1 MKKVGSIGNSKVA
14 KSKICKSTQEELE
27 KLHNEFARISADNE
41 ERKIKIKEQERV
53 IDHLR
58 ERLQK
63 TEESSNITSK
73 TLQLL
78 RRESK
83 NRKQRLINI
92 YKSSFSAMKAEID
105 FFKKNIRSEI
115 EVMQK
120 IMKNT
125 IESITIKVKESLAQ

>member
-1 MKKVGSIGNSKVA
+1 MT
-14 KSKICKSTQEELE
+14 KSKICKTTREELE
-27 KLHNEFARISADNE
+27 KLHSEFNRLSSDNE

-58 ERLQK
+58 DRLQK
-63 TEESSNITSK
+63 TEENSNITTK

-83 NRKQRLINI
+83 NRKQRLTNI

-125 IESITIKVKESLAQ
+125 IESITMKVKESLAQ